1 MYKVAK
7 GGAITINSFLNENDR
22 NIAREYIIKTASTNM
37 REAAKIG
44 LQSLYADPKEVL
56 EKYKDFDIVKE
67 MQARKG
73 AKLLWVRARAI
84 DADVVN
90 ANGDLF
96 SKEELLKETE
106 IKGEK
111 IPVYK
116 TFEGVPI
123 YTNHKNDDIEQAK
136 GMVVYAEWDE
146 KENCVYCTF
155 FVDEEAYPDIA
166 RNIRTGVIHDVSMGA
181 SVEWGVCSVCGNKAY
196 TERDYCEHL
205 KKYKGKIYP
214 ETGKRA
220 YEKNYGVKFIELSCV
235 GDGAFESCE
244 IQEIYDV
251 DDVLD
256 AATNLEKKANE
267 ISSNIVLA
275 LQDLPNNTQDR
286 LEYENCL
293 RVANSTAKTAIRLAQ
308 QAGTLVGGPLLAG
321 QGANQNSTV
330 QAVLSALGIDPAS
343 GLNILDLINLSLNF
357 LEVAVMNMFAR
368 KDNVDL
374 GHVGKVTKSMAE
386 LQSTM
391 QDMIDDGI
399 DVGSGQRPQQINQPQ
414 AQQGQPGQAQQASP
428 MAANVG
434 LANYSPTDSVGKIMD
449 LSLNQNQGPQIGGGV
464 ALASSYNNLVWASKD
479 GKREVFA
486 STQTNSSSNKL
497 LNLTKSIL
505 NLKENLNDQK
515 QVQKSIDNVI
525 RIANE
530 RSKNIK
536 TNTPFV
542 AGSRNQMDHFAKIA
556 SEQRK
561 KLAAAVTIDFK
572 VEDNAGN
579 RVVLSTDGS
588 ITGYT
593 NGKRT
598 AWEPILNENQLNLME
613 NGQGTRVA
621 AELLNDYSKF
631 VRTALLDV
639 KERLDDR
646 EKQLD
651 EVRKGESYD
660 NLVDGVKSKNT
671 GVNENTKE
679 EQLKSKQTGEGQDAV
694 KEILLGDAGLYGRR
708 VKDDAVRETL
718 TQLVEEV
725 THGVPTG
732 ILEEQLSNHRAE
744 GSASAHEIMAATI
757 NALGRAVVSSYE
769 TPKTILRVAQTLSDE
784 PMLPEMIGTAA
795 AGSAMESDKSERA
808 DFFNQEMEPDNSVAA
823 ILKQLGAAVSAD
835 ITAKDLSDA
844 LSVAVEEGEIT
855 KEGITRI
862 AELLMK
868 DAAVPEEGLD
878 VDVTPSKNEELK
890 SALMS
895 AVDADADLISKDD
908 LKSAISAMAMSSKET
923 GTTPDEVV
931 DSVDAMPEKQ
941 LMAAIDKAK
950 TATATDG
957 RLRARARREFWGV
970 KTASTK
976 NISDNVVGWLA
987 DYSTNF
993 GISTRKIAKAAKR
1006 LCEEFEVAEKLVAKA
1021 VVASERTA
1029 GMTITQSKS
1038 ECIRFICRA
1047 EDLDGVQPSDSNF
1060 DETFK
1065 QKAIEVLQGHGFQV
1079 DPGTFSFTDLFVSE
1093 NGDVTATV
1101 STASSK
1107 TFKTDSAES
1116 GEVGEVIE
1124 GGEDVPVIMTETA
1137 RIARKERRDSVLAK
1151 YAQAM
1156 PGMGAPAPAGPAA
1169 GPVDPGLGATAP
1181 AGGDLGISSLT
1192 GGADMN
1198 ESADMDA
1205 MTEPGEKKP
1214 WGSVCPVC
1222 GSDDVNISESNAD
1235 CQSCGTT
1242 YKIMQSIELI
1252 SMGDKGK
1259 SDMGEEPMGLG
1270 PDTGLGAAT
1279 APTET
1284 PAPAPA
1290 APGMGPVASDI
1301 KTMVRLSATVDSDVY
1316 LKTAL
1321 PAFDRKAES
1330 MLPIGMVCPSC
1341 GDREAHKVK
1350 NNTFC
1355 YKCGNYSRTS
1365 VQASKND
1372 PSKLDV
1378 TITWID

>member
-7 GGAITINSFLNENDR
+7 GGTITINSFLNENDR
-22 NIAREYIIKTASTNM
+22 NIARDYIIKTASSNM

-96 SKEELLKETE
+96 SKEELLKEVE
-106 IKGEK
+106 IKGQK
-111 IPVYK
+111 IPAYK
-116 TFEGVPI
+116 SFEGVPI

-146 KENCVYCTF
+146 KEDCVYCTF

-181 SVEWGVCSVCGNKAY
+181 SVEWGVCSICSNKAY
-196 TERDYCEHL
+196 TEKDYCEHL

-214 ETGKRA
+214 ESGKRA

-256 AATNLEKKANE
+256 AAMNLGKKANE
-267 ISSNIVLA
+267 LSANIVLA
-275 LQDLPNNTQDR
+275 LQGSPQESESR
-286 LEYENCL
+286 AEYENCL
-293 RVANSTAKTAIRLAQ
+293 RVANSTAKTAVKLAQ

-321 QGANQNSTV
+321 AGANQNSTV
-330 QAVLSALGIDPAS
+330 SAVLTALGIDPAS

-399 DVGSGQRPQQINQPQ
+399 DVGSGQRPQPINQPQ
-414 AQQGQPGQAQQASP
+414 IMQQGQAPQASP
-428 MAANVG
+428 MNANIG
-434 LANYSPTDSVGKIMD
+434 MANYAPTQSVGKVMD
-449 LSLNQNQGPQIGGGV
+449 LTYSGDQGSQVGGGV
-464 ALASSYNNLVWASKD
+464 ALASSIHNLVWASKD

-486 STQTNSSSNKL
+486 STQKHSSSNKI
-497 LNLTKSIL
+497 LNFSQSIL
-505 NLKENLNDQK
+505 NLKENLNNSAQI
-515 QVQKSIDNVI
+515 QKSIDNVI

-572 VEDNAGN
+572 VEDTAGN

-598 AWEPILNENQLNLME
+598 TWEPILNENQLGLME

-621 AELLNDYSKF
+621 AELLKDYSQTVK
-631 VRTALLDV
+631 TALLDV
-639 KERLDDR
+639 KERFDGR

-651 EVRKGESYD
+651 EVRSGESYD
-660 NLVDGVKSKNT
+660 NLYEGVKSKNT
-671 GVNENTKE
+671 GVVNEVREK
-679 EQLKSKQTGEGQDAV
+679 QLKPKQTGASQDAV
-694 KEILLGDAGLYGRR
+694 REILLGDAGLYGRR
-708 VKDDAVRETL
+708 VNDEEVRKVL
-718 TQLVEEV
+718 TQLVDEV
-725 THGVPTG
+725 THGVPTEV
-732 ILEEQLSNHRAE
+732 LEDSLSNHRAE

-757 NALGRAVVSSYE
+757 NALGKAVISSLE
-769 TPKTILRVAQTLSDE
+769 TPKTILRVAQTLAEE

-795 AGSAMESDKSERA
+795 AGTEMEADKAEKT
-808 DFFNQEMEPDNSVAA
+808 DFFGGDAEPENSVSAV
-823 ILKQLGAAVSAD
+823 LKQLGAAVTSE

-844 LSVAVEEGEIT
+844 LSVAVEEGEMT
-855 KEGITRI
+855 KEGVSRI
-862 AELLMK
+862 AELLMGQ
-868 DAAVPEEGLD
+868 ASIPVEGLD
-878 VDVTPSKNEELK
+878 VETAPSKAEELK

-895 AVDADADLISKDD
+895 AVETDSELISKDD

-923 GTTPDEVV
+923 GTTPDEIV

-941 LMAAIDKAK
+941 LMAAIDRAK
-950 TATATDG
+950 TITVTDG
-957 RLRARARREFWGV
+957 RLRSRARREFWGV

-993 GISTRKIAKAAKR
+993 GISTRRIAKAAKR

-1021 VVASERTA
+1021 VVASGRTA
-1029 GMTITQSKS
+1029 AITVTQSKS
-1038 ECIRFICRA
+1038 DCIRFVCRA
-1047 EDLDGVQPSDSNF
+1047 EDLDSLQPSDSNF
-1060 DETFK
+1060 DESFK
-1065 QKAIEVLQGHGFQV
+1065 KKAIEVLQGHGFQV
-1079 DPGTFSFTDLFVSE
+1079 DPGTFSFTDLIVSE

-1101 STASSK
+1101 STSSSK
-1107 TFKTDSAES
+1107 TFKTDEESFEMNAEDSAEM
-1116 GEVGEVIE
+1116 
-1124 GGEDVPVIMTETA
+1124 PVIMTEGA
-1137 RIARKERRDSVLAK
+1137 RLARKSRRDGILAK

-1156 PGMGAPAPAGPAA
+1156 PGMGAPAPQGPAA
-1169 GPVDPGLGATAP
+1169 GPVAPGLGGGAP
-1181 AGGDLGISSLT
+1181 TGGGDLGISSLT

-1205 MTEPGEKKP
+1205 ITEPGDKKP

-1242 YKIMQSIELI
+1242 YKILQQIELI
-1252 SMGDKGK
+1252 STGDKGK
-1259 SDMGEEPMGLG
+1259 SSPEEEPMGLG
-1270 PDTGLGAAT
+1270 LDTGLGAAT
-1279 APTET
+1279 APVEL

-1301 KTMVRLSATVDSDVY
+1301 RTMIRLSATIDSDVY

-1321 PAFDRKAES
+1321 PSFDRTVKS
-1330 MLPIGMVCPSC
+1330 MLPVGMICPSC
-1341 GDREAHKVK
+1341 GNRHAHKVK

-1355 YKCGNYSRTS
+1355 YKCGNYARTT
-1365 VQASKND
+1365 VQASKKD

-1378 TITWID
+1378 SITWID

>member
-22 NIAREYIIKTASTNM
+22 NIARDYIIKTASSNM

-67 MQARKG
+67 MQSRKG

-96 SKEELLKETE
+96 SKEELLKEAE
-106 IKGEK
+106 IKGQK
-111 IPVYK
+111 IPAYK

-146 KENCVYCTF
+146 KEDCVYCTF

-181 SVEWGVCSVCGNKAY
+181 SVEWGVCSICSNKAY
-196 TERDYCEHL
+196 TEKDYCEHL
-205 KKYKGKIYP
+205 KKYKGKTHP
-214 ETGKRA
+214 ESGKKA

-256 AATNLEKKANE
+256 AAMNLEKKANE
-267 ISSNIVLA
+267 ISANIVLA
-275 LQDLPNNTQDR
+275 LQESPQESEVR
-286 LEYENCL
+286 SEYENCL
-293 RVANSTAKTAIRLAQ
+293 RVANSTAKTAVRLAQ

-321 QGANQNSTV
+321 AGANQNSTV
-330 QAVLSALGIDPAS
+330 SAVLTALGIDPAS

-374 GHVGKVTKSMAE
+374 GHVGKITKSMAE

-391 QDMIDDGI
+391 QDMIDDGV

-414 AQQGQPGQAQQASP
+414 NMQQGQAPQASP
-428 MAANVG
+428 MNANVG
-434 LANYSPTDSVGKIMD
+434 LANYAPTESVGKIMD
-449 LSLNQNQGPQIGGGV
+449 LTYSGDQGSQVGGGV
-464 ALASSYNNLVWASKD
+464 ALASSNHNLVWASRD

-486 STQTNSSSNKL
+486 STQKGSSSNRI
-497 LNLTKSIL
+497 LNFSQSIL
-505 NLKENLNDQK
+505 NLKENLNNNAEI
-515 QVQKSIDNVI
+515 QKSIDNVI

-598 AWEPILNENQLNLME
+598 TWEPILNENQLGLME

-621 AELLNDYSKF
+621 AELLKDYSQF
-631 VRTALLDV
+631 VKTALLDV
-639 KERLDDR
+639 KERDGSIQ
-646 EKQLD
+646 EQLE
-651 EVRKGESYD
+651 EVRSGMPYD
-660 NLVDGVKSKNT
+660 NLQDGVKSKNT
-671 GVNENTKE
+671 GVLDGVRET
-679 EQLKSKQTGEGQDAV
+679 QLQSKQSGASQDAV
-694 KEILLGDAGLYGRR
+694 REILLRDAGLYGRR
-708 VKDDAVRETL
+708 VKDEEVRKSL
-718 TQLVEEV
+718 TQLVDEV
-725 THGVPTG
+725 THGVPTEV
-732 ILEEQLSNHRAE
+732 LEKQLSNHRTE
-744 GSASAHEIMAATI
+744 GSASANEIMTATI
-757 NALGRAVVSSYE
+757 YALGKAVISSLE
-769 TPKTILRVAQTLSDE
+769 TPKTILRVAQTLSEE

-795 AGSAMESDKSERA
+795 AGTEMEADKAEKV
-808 DFFNQEMEPDNSVAA
+808 DFFGGDASPENSVSAV
-823 ILKQLGAAVSAD
+823 IKQLGAAVTSE
-835 ITAKDLSDA
+835 ITARDLADA
-844 LSVAVEEGEIT
+844 LSVAVEEGEMT
-855 KEGITRI
+855 KEGVSRI
-862 AELLMK
+862 AELLMGQ
-868 DAAVPEEGLD
+868 ASVPAEGLD
-878 VDVTPSKNEELK
+878 VETSPSKNEELK

-895 AVDADADLISKDD
+895 AVDADVDLISKDD

-931 DSVDAMPEKQ
+931 DSVETMPEKQ
-941 LMAAIDKAK
+941 LMAAIDRAK

-976 NISDNVVGWLA
+976 NVSDNVVGWLA

-993 GISTRKIAKAAKR
+993 GISTRRIAKAAKR

-1029 GMTITQSKS
+1029 GMTVTQSKS
-1038 ECIRFICRA
+1038 DCIRFMCRA
-1047 EDLDGVQPSDSNF
+1047 EDLNGTKPSDSNF

-1079 DPGTFSFTDLFVSE
+1079 DPGTFSFTDLIVSE

-1101 STASSK
+1101 STSSSK
-1107 TFKTDSAES
+1107 TFKTDEESFEMNAEDS
-1116 GEVGEVIE
+1116 SEM
-1124 GGEDVPVIMTETA
+1124 PVIMTEGA
-1137 RIARKERRDSVLAK
+1137 RLARKSRRDGILAK
-1151 YAQAM
+1151 YAQAV
-1156 PGMGAPAPAGPAA
+1156 PGMGAPAPQGPAA
-1169 GPVDPGLGATAP
+1169 GPVDPGMGGGGAP
-1181 AGGDLGISSLT
+1181 AGGELGISSLT

-1198 ESADMDA
+1198 MSADMDA

-1222 GSDDVNISESNAD
+1222 GADDVNISESNAD

-1242 YKIMQSIELI
+1242 YKILQQIELI

-1259 SDMGEEPMGLG
+1259 SSPEEDSMGLG
-1270 PDTGLGAAT
+1270 LDMGLGAAT
-1279 APTET
+1279 APAEL

-1301 KTMVRLSATVDSDVY
+1301 RTMVRLSATVDSDLY

-1321 PAFDRKAES
+1321 PSFDRTVES
-1330 MLPIGMVCPSC
+1330 MLPVGMVCPSC

-1355 YKCGNYSRTS
+1355 YKCGNYSRTT
-1365 VQASKND
+1365 VQASKKD

-1378 TITWID
+1378 SITWID

>member
-22 NIAREYIIKTASTNM
+22 NIARDYIIKTASSNM

-96 SKEELLKETE
+96 SKEELLKEVE
-106 IKGEK
+106 IKGKK
-111 IPVYK
+111 IPSYK

-146 KENCVYCTF
+146 EEDCVYCTF

-181 SVEWGVCSVCGNKAY
+181 SVEWGVCSICNNKAY
-196 TERDYCEHL
+196 TERDYCDHL

-214 ETGKRA
+214 ESGKKA

-256 AATNLEKKANE
+256 AAMNLEKKANE
-267 ISSNIVLA
+267 ISANIVLA
-275 LQDLPNNTQDR
+275 LQGSPIESSSRN
-286 LEYENCL
+286 EYENCL
-293 RVANSTAKTAIRLAQ
+293 RVANSTAKTAVRLAQ

-321 QGANQNSTV
+321 AGANQNSTV
-330 QAVLSALGIDPAS
+330 QAVLTALGIDPRS

-414 AQQGQPGQAQQASP
+414 NMQQGQAPQASP
-428 MAANVG
+428 MNANIG
-434 LANYSPTDSVGKIMD
+434 LANYAPTESVGKVMD
-449 LSLNQNQGPQIGGGV
+449 LTYSGDQGTQVGGGV
-464 ALASSYNNLVWASKD
+464 ALASSVHNLVWASRD

-486 STQTNSSSNKL
+486 STQNGSSSNKI
-497 LNLTKSIL
+497 LNLTQSIL
-505 NLKENLNDQK
+505 NLKENLNNSAQI
-515 QVQKSIDNVI
+515 QKSIDNVI

-598 AWEPILNENQLNLME
+598 AWEPILNENQLGLME

-621 AELLNDYSKF
+621 AELLKDYSQF
-631 VRTALLDV
+631 VKTALLDV
-639 KERLDDR
+639 KLRLDDR

-651 EVRKGESYD
+651 EVRSGESYD
-660 NLVDGVKSKNT
+660 NLYEGVKSKNT
-671 GVNENTKE
+671 GVVNEVKE
-679 EQLKSKQTGEGQDAV
+679 KQLAPKQTGASQDAV

-708 VKDDAVRETL
+708 VKDEEVRKSL
-718 TQLVEEV
+718 TQLVDEV
-725 THGVPTG
+725 THGVPTEV
-732 ILEEQLSNHRAE
+732 LEKQLSNHRAE
-744 GSASAHEIMAATI
+744 GSASATEIMTATI
-757 NALGRAVVSSYE
+757 TALGKAVICSLE
-769 TPKTILRVAQTLSDE
+769 TPKTIIRVAQTLAQE

-795 AGSAMESDKSERA
+795 AGT
-808 DFFNQEMEPDNSVAA
+808 EMEADKAEKAEFFGGNAEPENSVSAV
-823 ILKQLGAAVSAD
+823 IKQLGAAVTSE
-835 ITAKDLSDA
+835 ITAMDLADA

-855 KEGITRI
+855 KEGVSRI
-862 AELLMK
+862 AELLMGQ
-868 DAAVPEEGLD
+868 ANVPTEGLD
-878 VDVTPSKNEELK
+878 VDTAPSKNEELK

-941 LMAAIDKAK
+941 LMAAIDRAK

-976 NISDNVVGWLA
+976 NISDNVIGWLA

-993 GISTRKIAKAAKR
+993 GISTRRIAKAAKR

-1029 GMTITQSKS
+1029 GMTVTQSKS
-1038 ECIRFICRA
+1038 DCIRFMCRA

-1060 DETFK
+1060 DESFK

-1079 DPGTFSFTDLFVSE
+1079 DPGTFSFTDLIVSE

-1101 STASSK
+1101 STSSSK
-1107 TFKTDSAES
+1107 TFRTDEESVEMHAED
-1116 GEVGEVIE
+1116 EAEM
-1124 GGEDVPVIMTETA
+1124 PVVMTEGA
-1137 RIARKERRDSVLAK
+1137 RLARKARRDNILAK
-1151 YAQAM
+1151 YAQVA
-1156 PGMGAPAPAGPAA
+1156 PGMGAPGGAPAPAGPAA
-1169 GPVDPGLGATAP
+1169 GPVDPGLGAGAP

-1192 GGADMN
+1192 GGEDMN

-1205 MTEPGEKKP
+1205 IAEPGEKKP

-1222 GSDDVNISESNAD
+1222 GGDDVNISESNAD

-1242 YKIMQSIELI
+1242 YKILQQIELV

-1259 SDMGEEPMGLG
+1259 SSPEEEPMGLG

-1279 APTET
+1279 APAEM
-1284 PAPAPA
+1284 PAANPA

-1301 KTMVRLSATVDSDVY
+1301 RTMVRLSATVDSDVY

-1321 PAFDRKAES
+1321 PSFDRTAES
-1330 MLPIGMVCPSC
+1330 MLPVGMVCPSC
-1341 GDREAHKVK
+1341 GNREAHKVK

-1355 YKCGNYSRTS
+1355 YKCGNYSRTT
-1365 VQASKND
+1365 VQASKKD

-1378 TITWID
+1378 SITWID

>member
-22 NIAREYIIKTASTNM
+22 NIARDYIIKTASSNM

-67 MQARKG
+67 MQSRKG

-96 SKEELLKETE
+96 SREELLKEAE
-106 IKGEK
+106 IKGQK
-111 IPVYK
+111 IPAYK

-146 KENCVYCTF
+146 KEDCVYCTF

-181 SVEWGVCSVCGNKAY
+181 SVEWGVCSICSNKAY
-196 TERDYCEHL
+196 TEKDYCEHL
-205 KKYKGKIYP
+205 KKYKGKTHP
-214 ETGKRA
+214 ESGKKA

-256 AATNLEKKANE
+256 AAMNLEKKANE
-267 ISSNIVLA
+267 ISANIVLA
-275 LQDLPNNTQDR
+275 LQESPQESEVR
-286 LEYENCL
+286 SEYENCL
-293 RVANSTAKTAIRLAQ
+293 RVANSTAKTAVRLAQ

-321 QGANQNSTV
+321 AGANQNSTV
-330 QAVLSALGIDPAS
+330 SAVLTALGIDPAS

-374 GHVGKVTKSMAE
+374 GHVGKITKSMAE

-391 QDMIDDGI
+391 QDMIDDGV

-414 AQQGQPGQAQQASP
+414 NMQQGQAPQASP
-428 MAANVG
+428 MNANVG
-434 LANYSPTDSVGKIMD
+434 LANYAPTDSVGKVMD
-449 LSLNQNQGPQIGGGV
+449 LTYSGDQGSQVGGGV
-464 ALASSYNNLVWASKD
+464 ALASSNHNLVWASRD

-486 STQTNSSSNKL
+486 STQKGSSSNRI
-497 LNLTKSIL
+497 LNFSQSIL
-505 NLKENLNDQK
+505 NLKENLNNNAEI
-515 QVQKSIDNVI
+515 QKSIDNVI

-598 AWEPILNENQLNLME
+598 TWEPILNENQLGLME

-621 AELLNDYSKF
+621 AELLKDYSQF
-631 VRTALLDV
+631 VKTALLDV
-639 KERLDDR
+639 KERDGSR
-646 EKQLD
+646 QEQLE
-651 EVRKGESYD
+651 EVRSGMPYD
-660 NLVDGVKSKNT
+660 NLQDGVKSKNT
-671 GVNENTKE
+671 GVLDGVRET
-679 EQLKSKQTGEGQDAV
+679 QLQSKQSGASQDAV
-694 KEILLGDAGLYGRR
+694 REILLGDAGLYGRR
-708 VKDDAVRETL
+708 VKDEEVRKSL
-718 TQLVEEV
+718 TQLVNEV
-725 THGVPTG
+725 THGVPTEV
-732 ILEEQLSNHRAE
+732 LEKQLSNHRTE
-744 GSASAHEIMAATI
+744 GSASANEIMTATI
-757 NALGRAVVSSYE
+757 YALGKAVISSLE
-769 TPKTILRVAQTLSDE
+769 TPKTILRVAQTLSEE

-795 AGSAMESDKSERA
+795 AGTEMEADKAEKV
-808 DFFNQEMEPDNSVAA
+808 DFFGGDASPENSVSAV
-823 ILKQLGAAVSAD
+823 IKQLGAAVTSE
-835 ITAKDLSDA
+835 ITARDLADA
-844 LSVAVEEGEIT
+844 LSVAVEEGEMT
-855 KEGITRI
+855 KEGVSRI
-862 AELLMK
+862 AELLMGQ
-868 DAAVPEEGLD
+868 ASVPEEGLD
-878 VDVTPSKNEELK
+878 VETSPSKNEELK

-895 AVDADADLISKDD
+895 AVDADVDLISKDD

-931 DSVDAMPEKQ
+931 DSVEAMPEKQ
-941 LMAAIDKAK
+941 LMAAIDRAK

-976 NISDNVVGWLA
+976 NVSDNVVGWLA

-993 GISTRKIAKAAKR
+993 GISTRRIAKAAKR

-1029 GMTITQSKS
+1029 GMTVTQSKS
-1038 ECIRFICRA
+1038 DCIRFMCRA
-1047 EDLDGVQPSDSNF
+1047 EDLNGTQPSDSNF

-1079 DPGTFSFTDLFVSE
+1079 DPGTFSFTDLIVSE

-1101 STASSK
+1101 STSSSK
-1107 TFKTDSAES
+1107 TFKTDEESIEMNAEDS
-1116 GEVGEVIE
+1116 SEM
-1124 GGEDVPVIMTETA
+1124 PVIMTEGA
-1137 RIARKERRDSVLAK
+1137 RLARKSRRDGILAR
-1151 YAQAM
+1151 YAQAG
-1156 PGMGAPAPAGPAA
+1156 PGMGAPAPQGPAA
-1169 GPVDPGLGATAP
+1169 GPVDPGMGGGGAP

-1222 GSDDVNISESNAD
+1222 GADDVNISESNAD

-1242 YKIMQSIELI
+1242 YKILQQIELI

-1259 SDMGEEPMGLG
+1259 SSPEEDSMGLG
-1270 PDTGLGAAT
+1270 LDMGLGAAT
-1279 APTET
+1279 APAEL

-1301 KTMVRLSATVDSDVY
+1301 RTMVRLSATVDSDLY

-1321 PAFDRKAES
+1321 PSFDRTVES
-1330 MLPIGMVCPSC
+1330 MLPVGMVCPSC

-1355 YKCGNYSRTS
+1355 YKCGNYSRTT
-1365 VQASKND
+1365 VQASKKD

-1378 TITWID
+1378 SITWID